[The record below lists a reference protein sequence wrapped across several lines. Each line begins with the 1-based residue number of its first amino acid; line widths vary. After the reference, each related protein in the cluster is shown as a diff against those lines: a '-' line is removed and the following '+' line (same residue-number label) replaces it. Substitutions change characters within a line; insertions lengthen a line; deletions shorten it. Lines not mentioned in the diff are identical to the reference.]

1 MWSSSRG
8 LSCSYSSWTILN
20 SSSPPTRQGSLME
33 AITITTS
40 YLTLIN
46 RAWSRS
52 RPGLPWWRSP
62 PLHHLWYL
70 MPKKHMLFLYWII
83 QYCAIHT
90 IHAILVYWAN
100 AANNT
105 NGFVFYL
112 FQFRVKNQKD
122 WYQTLFPTHED
133 IWPFD
138 SPVNTTVH
146 ILLEIPPS
154 HELYFFW
161 ITLTNELIMWF
172 GKNTTSV
179 RWDFWLIQVF

>member
-1 MWSSSRG
+1 MTVKQG
-8 LSCSYSSWTILN
+8 LVLLVLQLDYLEFVLAAHEAG
-20 SSSPPTRQGSLME
+20 QLDGSNHYHYKLSHFDKQSLVKVSARAALMKK
-33 AITITTS
+33 S
-40 YLTLIN
+40 
-46 RAWSRS
+46 
-52 RPGLPWWRSP
+52 

-161 ITLTNELIMWF
+161 ITLINELGGW
-172 GKNTTSV
+172 
-179 RWDFWLIQVF
+179 FWLIITSGGSETTGTSDD

>member
-1 MWSSSRG
+1 MTVKQGLVLLVLQLDYLELVLAAHEAGQLDGSNHYHFKLSHFDKQSLVKVSARAALMKKSPSFRYFLSGHRLGRHRLRSPRAEGRLSG
-8 LSCSYSSWTILN
+8 LSPFYIH
-20 SSSPPTRQGSLME
+20 R
-33 AITITTS
+33 
-40 YLTLIN
+40 
-46 RAWSRS
+46 
-52 RPGLPWWRSP
+52 
-62 PLHHLWYL
+62 LWYL

-146 ILLEIPPS
+146 IL
-154 HELYFFW
+154 
-161 ITLTNELIMWF
+161 T
-172 GKNTTSV
+172 
-179 RWDFWLIQVF
+179 